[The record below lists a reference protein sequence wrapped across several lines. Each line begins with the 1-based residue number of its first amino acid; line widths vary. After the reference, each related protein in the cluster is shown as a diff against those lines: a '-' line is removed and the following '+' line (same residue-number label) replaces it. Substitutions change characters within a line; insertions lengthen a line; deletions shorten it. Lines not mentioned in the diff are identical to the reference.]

1 MGGAEARVGLLR
13 GINVG
18 GHNRLPMASLV
29 EIYASLGATDVR
41 TYIQSGNVVY
51 RAAPAVAGGLSA
63 RVTEAIGAKHRFK
76 PPIVERSAAELAAV
90 VASNPFLAEDA
101 AGTKLHVVF
110 LDAEPDP
117 ATFAALPRGR
127 DRFELRGR
135 DVYLACPEGMG
146 KTDLPD
152 FGKVLRCVAT
162 ARNWRTTL
170 TLLEMCRA
178 AG

>member
-1 MGGAEARVGLLR
+1 MSRGEVRVALLR

-29 EIYASLGATDVR
+29 EIYGSLGATDVR

-51 RAAPAVAGGLSA
+51 RAPAAVADGLAA
-63 RVTEAIGAKHRFK
+63 RVTEAIGAKHGFN
-76 PPIVERSAAELAAV
+76 PPIVERTAEELAEVA
-90 VASNPFLAEDA
+90 ASNPFLTGE
-101 AGTKLHVVF
+101 TVPTRLHVTF
-110 LDAEPDP
+110 LDVAPAPDRV
-117 ATFAALPRGR
+117 AALPVGRGPR
-127 DRFELRGR
+127 TGR
-135 DVYLACPEGMG
+135 DVFLWCVDGMG

-170 TLLEMCRA
+170 TLLAMC
-178 AG
+178 GG